1 MDKDDDNIDA
11 PGKGVQLGELDQPT
25 SILDA
30 LSRVRKAIAG
40 SRAKNRD
47 LTLQWLDWATREH
60 EKSLPTA
67 RQTRSRDESGQKKN
81 ATTETNPTKGSSVP
95 EASSE
100 KILGELLTIK
110 RKVDELLC
118 FQKSHQNLPP
128 SSPTST
134 SASTLLPTPPTPTSY
149 ASAVRTGAS
158 VAQWRREVVAQLPEM
173 NRKELEDF
181 ERLSPAALKRRVDDA
196 ILTSSKEEVR
206 KAGIQGVRKSGK
218 KRVVITAHSEEDAE
232 ILLRSADDWM
242 ARAFTGAA
250 PAKQVCQVMV
260 HFVPTSFTP
269 GEKESTLE
277 LCSANRNLNLDPN
290 QISGS
295 RWVRKIDGLNKSK
308 SSMILTV
315 TDANLA
321 DRMIDKGLSILGS
334 SCRVEKLWPDPVQC
348 FKCQRYGH
356 QARACKEQEPT
367 CARCAGKHPTGS
379 KLCARKC
386 GSSTCADMRK
396 CTHIVATCSNCGGT
410 HRAMDKGCPE
420 RQKAEEA
427 LALSPHYSS
436 PYFSSRRHP
445 NTHQATHQ
453 AHSLALSHL

>member
-1 MDKDDDNIDA
+1 
-11 PGKGVQLGELDQPT
+11 
-25 SILDA
+25 
-30 LSRVRKAIAG
+30 
-40 SRAKNRD
+40 
-47 LTLQWLDWATREH
+47 
-60 EKSLPTA
+60 
-67 RQTRSRDESGQKKN
+67 
-81 ATTETNPTKGSSVP
+81 
-95 EASSE
+95 
-100 KILGELLTIK
+100 
-110 RKVDELLC
+110 
-118 FQKSHQNLPP
+118 
-128 SSPTST
+128 
-134 SASTLLPTPPTPTSY
+134 
-149 ASAVRTGAS
+149 
-158 VAQWRREVVAQLPEM
+158 M

-218 KRVVITAHSEEDAE
+218 KKVVITAHSEEDAE

-321 DRMIDKGLSILGS
+321 DRMIDKELKS
-334 SCRVEKLWPDPVQC
+334 SGQTPYNVSNAKDMDTRHEPVKNKNPPVQDA
-348 FKCQRYGH
+348 Q
-356 QARACKEQEPT
+356 
-367 CARCAGKHPTGS
+367 GS
-379 KLCARKC
+379 TPQDPNYAPV
-386 GSSTCADMRK
+386 SA
-396 CTHIVATCSNCGGT
+396 
-410 HRAMDKGCPE
+410 
-420 RQKAEEA
+420 EA
-427 LALSPHYSS
+427 L
-436 PYFSSRRHP
+436 
-445 NTHQATHQ
+445 
-453 AHSLALSHL
+453 LAQT